1 MISISNVLKK
11 IGEYLA
17 LLLLASIFVGLGIW
31 QLDRAAELKS
41 LMNAKSVKD
50 TKIFQL
56 SELAQPRTNLNPRVD
71 HKLVITEGFYIS
83 NFRAP
88 NQVDGDGGRN
98 DWEVGLLQVDTK
110 SAILV
115 VRGLWAERLI
125 DPQLA
130 MSDRV
135 QVTGTLLMRQIDDHS
150 ENAPGIISRLDS
162 SVITSR
168 TDFDLYDGYIMA
180 KSERVTASTIE
191 RSRLEPEKI
200 QSRVPG
206 FYWQHLSY
214 VVIWW
219 LMAAIVLYLPVYRRR
234 VKQL

>member
-56 SELAQPRTNLNPRVD
+56 SELAQPRTNLDPRED

-98 DWEVGLLQVDTK
+98 DWEVGLLQVDAK

-135 QVTGTLLMRQIDDHS
+135 QEIGR
-150 ENAPGIISRLDS
+150 A
-162 SVITSR
+162 
-168 TDFDLYDGYIMA
+168 
-180 KSERVTASTIE
+180 
-191 RSRLEPEKI
+191 
-200 QSRVPG
+200 
-206 FYWQHLSY
+206 Y
-214 VVIWW
+214 V
-219 LMAAIVLYLPVYRRR
+219 
-234 VKQL
+234 